1 MFNST
6 VQAPINATEQYYIP
20 VVEKML
26 NNIIKAM
33 RKAGIEWDSTINQID
48 EFMKTEPAIYWNW
61 HGLTPRKGRKT
72 KNVVF
77 VLYVVS

>member
-1 MFNST
+1 MSNAT
-6 VQAPINATEQYYIP
+6 VQSPINATEQYYIP

-33 RKAGIEWDSTINQID
+33 RKSGIEWDSTINQID
-48 EFMKTEPAIYWNW
+48 EFMKTEPTSYWNW
-61 HGLTPRKGRKT
+61 ANLTPRKGRKN